1 MELTLSNIGKALL
14 FKTGFEDKATM
25 NASISQFSYVFNLV
39 VAEVTGVYVL
49 STILLLD
56 NGSLQSQPK
65 EESLNSEYIDA
76 QSINVLYSSW
86 FGLSAICSI
95 IGLYLLQKFQNF
107 SNNDFEDDEYDEEKL
122 VQGIRSV

>member
-25 NASISQFSYVFNLV
+25 NASISQFGYVFNLV